1 MAGTKVGVRVVCCIK
16 TRCSARFIDKVHRFR
31 CLSILLINKL
41 FRSCL
46 QKS

>member
-16 TRCSARFIDKVHRFR
+16 TRCSASFVDKMHSLCR
-31 CLSILLINKL
+31 LSILLINKL

>member
-1 MAGTKVGVRVVCCIK
+1 MAGTNVGLQVAECIK
-16 TRCSARFIDKVHRFR
+16 TRYSASFVDKVHGLCSF
-31 CLSILLINKL
+31 SILLISKL